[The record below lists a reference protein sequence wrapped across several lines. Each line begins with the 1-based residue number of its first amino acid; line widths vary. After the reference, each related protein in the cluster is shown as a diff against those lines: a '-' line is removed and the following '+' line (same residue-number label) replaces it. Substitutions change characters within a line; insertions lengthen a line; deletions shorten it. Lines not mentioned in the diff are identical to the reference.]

1 MQCRLSRST
10 VAVWL
15 AVVLALTGEASRAQ
29 DIAVPAPPKLG
40 FKSHYL
46 ADFET
51 GAVLAEA
58 DADEQLPPAS
68 LTKLMTAYVVF
79 SALRD
84 GAIRLD
90 DDVPISEKAWRTG
103 GTRMFVEVG
112 SHVSAEDL
120 IHGMLIQSGNDASVA
135 LAEHVAG
142 TVPKFVELMNEQ
154 AARLGMTNTLF
165 RNPTGLPAAG
175 HVSTAHDLA
184 TLAKGLIAEFPQ
196 YYPLYSQREF
206 TYNGI
211 RQHNRNSLLWRDPSV
226 DGMKTGHT
234 AAAGY
239 CLVTSAQR
247 DGMRLI
253 AVIMGASSARARTDG
268 AEKLLDY
275 GFDAYETRKLYSAG
289 EQLSVAR
296 VWGGIPEVTP
306 LGLERDLFVTIP
318 RGHYQSLSATLD
330 LSNQL
335 VAPLDE
341 GTQVGEVK
349 VRLAGNPLSHV
360 PLVVLGQV
368 PEGGLWTK
376 LVDKIDLWLE

>member
-165 RNPTGLPAAG
+165 R
-175 HVSTAHDLA
+175 
-184 TLAKGLIAEFPQ
+184 
-196 YYPLYSQREF
+196 
-206 TYNGI
+206 
-211 RQHNRNSLLWRDPSV
+211 
-226 DGMKTGHT
+226 M
-234 AAAGY
+234 
-239 CLVTSAQR
+239 CL
-247 DGMRLI
+247 
-253 AVIMGASSARARTDG
+253 
-268 AEKLLDY
+268 
-275 GFDAYETRKLYSAG
+275 F
-289 EQLSVAR
+289 
-296 VWGGIPEVTP
+296 
-306 LGLERDLFVTIP
+306 
-318 RGHYQSLSATLD
+318 
-330 LSNQL
+330 
-335 VAPLDE
+335 
-341 GTQVGEVK
+341 
-349 VRLAGNPLSHV
+349 
-360 PLVVLGQV
+360 
-368 PEGGLWTK
+368 
-376 LVDKIDLWLE
+376 

>member
-1 MQCRLSRST
+1 MLRC
-10 VAVWL
+10 WL
-15 AVVLALTGEASRAQ
+15 AVACVLACGVPRAQ
-29 DIAVPAPPKLG
+29 EVATPDPPKLP

-46 ADFET
+46 VDFDT
-51 GAVLAEA
+51 GAVLAQS
-58 DADEQLPPAS
+58 DADEQRPPAS

-84 GAIRLD
+84 GRIRLD
-90 DDVPISEKAWRTG
+90 DEAPISEKAWRTG

-112 SHVSAEDL
+112 SHVKVEDL

-142 TVPKFVELMNEQ
+142 TVAAFVDLMNSR
-154 AARLGMTNTLF
+154 AAALGMTESVF
-165 RNPTGLPAAG
+165 HNPTGLPAAG

-184 TLAKGLIAEFPQ
+184 TLAKALIADFPE
-196 YYPLYSQREF
+196 YYGLYSQREY

-234 AAAGY
+234 VAAGY

-253 AVIMGASSARARTDG
+253 AVIMGAASVKARTEG
-268 AEKLLDY
+268 AEQLLDY
-275 GFDAYETRKLYSAG
+275 GFGAYETRKLYSAG
-289 EQLSVAR
+289 EPLSVAR
-296 VWGGIPEVTP
+296 VWGGSPHVTP
-306 LGLERDLFVTIP
+306 LGLARDLFVTIP
-318 RGHYQSLSATLD
+318 RGYYPALSASMD
-330 LSNQL
+330 LSAQL

-341 GTQVGEVK
+341 GTTVGQVK
-349 VRLAGNPLSHV
+349 VRLAGNPLSQV

-368 PEGGLWTK
+368 PEGGIWTRV
-376 LVDKIDLWLE
+376 VDKIDLWLE